1 MGARAADCTGTDT
14 RDMSP
19 AHTAAHRKNHNAPRS
34 QTSDCCTPHTQKTNL
49 QTQLHASGITSGE
62 HLLTPH
68 LREVGENIRA
78 GLSYRE
84 ETSVLAEIPNG
95 THTGPHTTPI
105 VTLPYADA
113 RALTTSGSTWRN
125 LCVFVTIQCDD
136 GAVLTTRAEH
146 ITDGGK
152 TYPVAESLE
161 ENDTHTGRC
170 IFLTGAYR
178 ALKEELGIIVAA
190 SSHPT
195 GSSPTEPVGVSGT
208 VVAAERVVVAI
219 RSFRWTGSCVV
230 AAATARIHTDFDT
243 IYDAWTRASHQD
255 EGQPLLLPAH
265 EAGAVVREEFPWA
278 PAMFAASNRAA
289 TQTRD

>member
-1 MGARAADCTGTDT
+1 M
-14 RDMSP
+14 
-19 AHTAAHRKNHNAPRS
+19 
-34 QTSDCCTPHTQKTNL
+34 
-49 QTQLHASGITSGE
+49 
-62 HLLTPH
+62 
-68 LREVGENIRA
+68 
-78 GLSYRE
+78 
-84 ETSVLAEIPNG
+84 
-95 THTGPHTTPI
+95 
-105 VTLPYADA
+105 
-113 RALTTSGSTWRN
+113 
-125 LCVFVTIQCDD
+125 FVAVECDD

-146 ITDGGK
+146 IIDGGK
-152 TYPVAESLE
+152 VFPVAESLE
-161 ENDTHTGRC
+161 ESDAHSGRC
-170 IFLTGAYR
+170 MFLTGAYR
-178 ALKEELGIIVAA
+178 ALEEELGIIVPAL
-190 SSHPT
+190 SHPI

-208 VVAAERVVVAI
+208 MVVAERVIVAI